1 MAARIEHSNSSP
13 EILGILPLQD
23 AVLFPNTVIPLAV
36 VKKPGIALVEEALR
50 EGKQIGL
57 VALKDKDTEDPGPED
72 VRRVGTVGTI
82 QKMLKVPDG
91 TLRCIVAGSTVFR
104 VDEFTQAQPY
114 LAGTI
119 SELPDITV
127 ESEELVAMHRNL
139 ASLFQK
145 LLGYLPQAPREMEM
159 EVNNITDSNLLTY
172 FIASTMRLETADR
185 QAILEERNTVKRMRK
200 LTMLLTKEL
209 EVVELGHKIQSDI
222 QREMEKNQR
231 EFYLRQQLRA
241 IQEELG
247 DTDPQQAE
255 ANELRKKIDE
265 AQMPEEVQKA
275 ADRELDRLSKVPQA
289 SPEYSVIRTYLD
301 WLVQLP
307 WGKETSDAIDIAQ
320 ARTVLDA
327 DHYDL
332 EKVKDRIIEYLAVGK
347 LKKRLAGPILCF
359 VGPPGVGK
367 TSLGQ
372 SIARAMGRKFVRLS
386 VGGVRDEAEI
396 RGHRRTY
403 IGAMPGTIVRALRDA
418 GTRNPV
424 MMIDEI
430 DKVGSDFRGDP
441 QSALLEVLDPEQ
453 NNSFR
458 DHYLDLPFDLSHV
471 LFICTA
477 NQLETISPPLRDAG
491 TRNPVMMIDE
501 IDKVG
506 SDYRGDPQSALLEVL
521 DPAQNNTFR
530 DHYLDLPFD
539 LSSVLFICTA
549 NNLDTIS
556 PPLRDRMEII
566 TLSGYTEFEKLQI
579 AKRYLLKKQR
589 EANGLRDS
597 QAQINDAAIRTVI
610 NDYTREAGVRNLE
623 REIGTIFRKIARR
636 IAEEARFKARVK
648 PESVQEYLS
657 KPRFFNEVKKRTA
670 TVGVATG
677 LAWTPVGGDIMF
689 IEVTVMPGTGKLGL
703 TGQLGD
709 VMKESAQAAISFL
722 RSRSSELGLPDE
734 YFNKHDV
741 HVHVPAGAV
750 PKDGPSAG
758 IALATA
764 LASFLTNTKVDSNLA
779 MTGEIT
785 LTGQV
790 LPIGG
795 LKEKVLGAKRAGI
808 SKIVIPKRNEV
819 DLDDVPKE
827 VRDTMSFVPV
837 EEISEVFEQAFGK
850 RIVTPVT
857 LGYEDS
863 RAGVVVPM
871 RRAIKR
877 GPSGERKR
885 PNGRQRTAVSTR
897 KR

>member
-1 MAARIEHSNSSP
+1 MAQKSEPKVVPVNS
-13 EILGILPLQD
+13 IGILPLQE
-23 AVLFPNTVIPLAV
+23 AVLFPHTVIPLAV
-36 VKKPGIALVEEALR
+36 VKKPGIQLVEEALR
-50 EGKQIGL
+50 EGKPIGL
-57 VALKDKDTEDPGPED
+57 TVLKDRDVENPGPDD
-72 VRRVGTVGTI
+72 VQRIGTIGVI

-91 TLRCIVAGSTVFR
+91 TLRCIVAGQQVFKI
-104 VDEFTQAQPY
+104 EQFTSVSPY
-114 LAGTI
+114 MVASIT
-119 SELPDITV
+119 ELPDVTI
-127 ESEELVAMHRNL
+127 ENEQLIAMQRNL
-139 ASLFQK
+139 AGLFQK
-145 LLGYLPQAPREMEM
+145 LLSYLPQAPREMEM
-159 EVNNITDSNLLTY
+159 EAQNITDPAVLTY
-172 FIASTMRLETADR
+172 FVASTMRLETADR
-185 QAILEERNTVKRMRK
+185 QALLEERDTAKRMRK
-200 LTMLLTKEL
+200 LTLLLTKEL

-247 DTDPQQAE
+247 EVDPQQAE
-255 ANELRKKIDE
+255 TNELREKIE
-265 AQMPEEVQKA
+265 AAQMPEEVKKA

-301 WLVQLP
+301 WLVTLP
-307 WGKETSDAIDIAQ
+307 WKTETADHIDIPQ
-320 ARTVLDA
+320 ARRILDE

-332 EKVKDRIIEYLAVGK
+332 EKIKDRIIEYLAVGK
-347 LKKRLAGPILCF
+347 LKKKLTGPILCF

-403 IGAMPGTIVRALRDA
+403 IGAMPGTIVRAIRDA

-430 DKVGSDFRGDP
+430 DKVGADFRGDP

-453 NNSFR
+453 NNNFR
-458 DHYLDLPFDLSHV
+458 DHYLDLPFDLSQV

-477 NQLETISPPLRDAG
+477 NS
-491 TRNPVMMIDE
+491 
-501 IDKVG
+501 
-506 SDYRGDPQSALLEVL
+506 
-521 DPAQNNTFR
+521 
-530 DHYLDLPFD
+530 
-539 LSSVLFICTA
+539 
-549 NNLDTIS
+549 LDTIS

-566 TLSGYTEFEKLQI
+566 TLHGYTELEKLQI

-589 EANGLRDS
+589 KANGLKET
-597 QAQINDAAIRTVI
+597 QAQIGDPALRAII

-623 REIGTIFRKIARR
+623 REISTVFRKIARK
-636 IAEEARFKARVK
+636 IAENPRYKARVK
-648 PESVQEYLS
+648 PENLVEFLQR
-657 KPRFFNEVKKRTA
+657 PRFFNEVRKRVA
-670 TVGVATG
+670 SIGVATG
-677 LAWTPVGGDIMF
+677 LAWTPVGGDILF
-689 IEVTVMPGTGKLGL
+689 IETQSMPGTGKLVL

-709 VMKESAQAAISFL
+709 VMKESAQAAVSFL
-722 RSRSSELGLPDE
+722 RSRSSELGLPED
-734 YFNKHDV
+734 YFSKHDI
-741 HVHVPAGAV
+741 HVHVPAGAT

-764 LASFLTNTKVDSNLA
+764 IASMLTGLKVDANLA

-808 SKIVIPKRNEV
+808 SKILLPKRNEP
-819 DLDDVPKE
+819 DLEDIPKE
-827 VRDTMSFVPV
+827 VRDTMTFVSV
-837 EEISEVFEQAFGK
+837 EELSEVLHHALGK
-850 RIVTPVT
+850 RLISPVP
-857 LGYEDS
+857 LGIDAHKAS
-863 RAGVVVPM
+863 NVVPM
-871 RRAIKR
+871 RRNGVMKR
-877 GPSGERKR
+877 VRSGDRKR
-885 PNGRQRTAVSTR
+885 RSLAR

>member
-1 MAARIEHSNSSP
+1 MARAATKSLHQD
-13 EILGILPLQD
+13 ILGILPLQD

-50 EGKQIGL
+50 DGKQIGL
-57 VALKDKDTEDPGPED
+57 VALRDKDIEEPGPD
-72 VRRVGTVGTI
+72 DLRRVGTIGTI

-91 TLRCIVAGSTVFR
+91 TLRCIVAGSDVFR
-104 VDEFTQAQPY
+104 IDAFTQVAPY
-114 LAGTI
+114 FSATFT
-119 SELPDITV
+119 ELPDITR
-127 ESEELVAMHRNL
+127 ESADLTAMHRNL
-139 ASLFQK
+139 AGLFSK

-159 EVNNITDSNLLTY
+159 EVNNISDSNLLTY
-172 FIASTMRLETADR
+172 FIASTMRLETSER
-185 QAILEERNTVKRMRK
+185 QGILEERNTEKRMRK

-209 EVVELGHKIQSDI
+209 EVVELGHKIQGDI

-247 DTDPQQAE
+247 ESDPQQAE
-255 ANELRKKIDE
+255 TNELRKKIEE
-265 AQMPEEVQKA
+265 AKMPEEVRKS
-275 ADRELDRLSKVPQA
+275 ADRELDRLSKVPTA
-289 SPEYSVIRTYLD
+289 SPEYSVIRTYVD

-307 WGKETSDAIDIAQ
+307 WGKETADAIDIAR
-320 ARTVLDA
+320 ARAILDE

-332 EKVKDRIIEYLAVGK
+332 EKVKDRIVEYLAVGK
-347 LKKRLAGPILCF
+347 LKKKLTGPILCF

-403 IGAMPGTIVRALRDA
+403 IGAMPGTIIRA
-418 GTRNPV
+418 
-424 MMIDEI
+424 
-430 DKVGSDFRGDP
+430 
-441 QSALLEVLDPEQ
+441 
-453 NNSFR
+453 
-458 DHYLDLPFDLSHV
+458 
-471 LFICTA
+471 
-477 NQLETISPPLRDAG
+477 LRDAG

-521 DPAQNNTFR
+521 DPAQNNSFR

-539 LSSVLFICTA
+539 LSQVLFVCTA
-549 NNLDTIS
+549 NDLSTIS

-566 TLSGYTEFEKLQI
+566 SLSGYTELEKLQI

-589 EANGLRDS
+589 LANGLKDT
-597 QAQINDAAIRTVI
+597 QAQISDAAVRTI
-610 NDYTREAGVRNLE
+610 ISDYTREAGVRNLE
-623 REIGTIFRKIARR
+623 REIGTIFRKVARR
-636 IAEEARFKARVK
+636 IAEEPRYKARVK
-648 PESVQEYLS
+648 PENVAEYLS
-657 KPRFFNEVKKRTA
+657 RPRFFNEVKKRTA
-670 TVGVATG
+670 SVGVATG
-677 LAWTPVGGDIMF
+677 MFWTPVGGDILF
-689 IEVTVMPGTGKLGL
+689 IETSVMPGTGKLVL

-709 VMKESAQAAISFL
+709 VMKESATAALSFI
-722 RSRSSELGLPDE
+722 RAHSGELGLPDD
-734 YFNKHDV
+734 YFSKHDL
-741 HVHVPAGAV
+741 HIHLPAGAI

-764 LASFLTNTKVDSNLA
+764 IVSLLTNTKVDHNLA

-808 SKIVIPKRNEV
+808 KKILLPKRNEA
-819 DLDDVPKE
+819 DLDDIPKE
-827 VRDTMSFVPV
+827 VRDTMEFVAV
-837 EEISEVFEQAFGK
+837 EEISEVLAQALGK
-850 RIVTPVT
+850 RMIAPID
-857 LGYEDS
+857 LGQDDGP
-863 RAGVVVPM
+863 AHDNVVSIR
-871 RRAIKR
+871 RRA
-877 GPSGERKR
+877 PAERKR
-885 PNGRQRTAVSTR
+885 AGRPRAPVASR

>member
-1 MAARIEHSNSSP
+1 MAARIEKPSAP

-36 VKKPGIALVEEALR
+36 VKKPGIILVEEALR

-57 VALKDKDTEDPGPED
+57 VALKDKDTEEPGPDD
-72 VRRVGTVGTI
+72 VRIVGTIGTI

-91 TLRCIVAGSTVFR
+91 TLRCIVAGSNVFHI
-104 VDEFTQAQPY
+104 DAFTKVEPY
-114 LAGTI
+114 LAASVT
-119 SELPDITV
+119 ELPDETV
-127 ESEELVAMHRNL
+127 ESEESTAMHRNL

-241 IQEELG
+241 IQDELG

-255 ANELRKKIDE
+255 TNELRAKIEE
-265 AQMPEEVQKA
+265 AQMPEEVRKA
-275 ADRELDRLSKVPQA
+275 ADRELDRLSRVPQA

-301 WLVQLP
+301 WLVGLP
-307 WGKETSDAIDIAQ
+307 WGKETSDAIDIAKS
-320 ARTVLDA
+320 REILDE

-332 EKVKDRIIEYLAVGK
+332 EKVKDRIVEYLAVGK
-347 LKKRLAGPILCF
+347 LKKRLTGPILCF

-477 NQLETISPPLRDAG
+477 NQLETVSPA
-491 TRNPVMMIDE
+491 
-501 IDKVG
+501 
-506 SDYRGDPQSALLEVL
+506 
-521 DPAQNNTFR
+521 
-530 DHYLDLPFD
+530 
-539 LSSVLFICTA
+539 
-549 NNLDTIS
+549 
-556 PPLRDRMEII
+556 LRDRMEII
-566 TLSGYTEFEKLQI
+566 PLAGYTEFEKMQI
-579 AKRYLLKKQR
+579 AKRYLLRKQR
-589 EANGLRDS
+589 EANGLKDS
-597 QAQINDAAIRTVI
+597 QAQINDQALRAVI

-623 REIGTIFRKIARR
+623 REIGTIFRKVARQ
-636 IAEEARFKARVK
+636 IAEDPRHKARIK
-648 PESVQEYLS
+648 PENLTTYLS
-657 KPRFFNEVKKRTA
+657 KPRFYNEVKKRMA
-670 TVGVATG
+670 SVGVATG

-689 IEVTVMPGTGKLGL
+689 IETTSMPGTGKLVL

-709 VMKESAQAAISFL
+709 VMKESAQAAVSFL
-722 RSRSSELGLPDE
+722 RSRSAELGLPDD
-734 YFNKHDV
+734 YFAKHDL
-741 HVHVPAGAV
+741 HIHVPAGAV

-758 IALATA
+758 IALASSI
-764 LASFLTNTKVDSNLA
+764 ASLLTSRQVDSNLA

-808 SKIVIPKRNEV
+808 SKILLPVRNEI

-827 VRDTMSFVPV
+827 VRDTMTFVPV
-837 EEISEVFEQAFGK
+837 EELSAVFEHALGE
-850 RIVTPVT
+850 RIITPVM
-857 LGYEDS
+857 LGDDGS
-863 RAGVVVPM
+863 RKSDNVVPM
-871 RRAIKR
+871 RRSGAKR
-877 GPSGERKR
+877 AKDERPPAR
-885 PNGRQRTAVSTR
+885 RTDVATR

>member
-1 MAARIEHSNSSP
+1 MPLTTEKKTDVI
-13 EILGILPLQD
+13 GVLPLQD

-50 EGKQIGL
+50 DGRQIGL
-57 VALKDKDTEDPGPED
+57 VALKDKDTDDPGPDD
-72 VRRVGTVGTI
+72 VRRIGTIGTI
-82 QKMLKVPDG
+82 QRMIKVPDG
-91 TLRCIVAGSTVFR
+91 TIRCIVGGSSVFR
-104 VDEFTQAQPY
+104 IDDFTQTTPY
-114 LAGTI
+114 LAGTYT
-119 SELPDITV
+119 ELPDVTR
-127 ESEELVAMHRNL
+127 ESGELVAMHRNL
-139 ASLFQK
+139 ASLFSK
-145 LLGYLPQAPREMEM
+145 LIGYLPQAPREMEM
-159 EVNNITDSNLLTY
+159 EVNNISDSNLLTY
-172 FIASTMRLETADR
+172 FVASSMRLDTEDR
-185 QAILEERNTVKRMRK
+185 QRLLEERNTEKRMRK

-247 DTDPQQAE
+247 ETDPQQAE
-255 ANELRKKIDE
+255 TNDLRKKIDE
-265 AQMPEEVQKA
+265 ANLPEDAKKA

-301 WLVQLP
+301 WIVQLP
-307 WGKETSDAIDIAQ
+307 WDKATTDAIDIAK
-320 ARTVLDA
+320 AREILDE

-332 EKVKDRIIEYLAVGK
+332 EKVKDRIVEYLAVGK
-347 LKKRLAGPILCF
+347 LKKKLSGPILCF

-403 IGAMPGTIVRALRDA
+403 IGAMPGTIIRA
-418 GTRNPV
+418 
-424 MMIDEI
+424 
-430 DKVGSDFRGDP
+430 
-441 QSALLEVLDPEQ
+441 
-453 NNSFR
+453 
-458 DHYLDLPFDLSHV
+458 
-471 LFICTA
+471 
-477 NQLETISPPLRDAG
+477 LRDAG

-539 LSSVLFICTA
+539 LSSVLFVCTA
-549 NNLDTIS
+549 NDLSTIS

-566 TLSGYTEFEKLQI
+566 QLAGYTEFEKLQI
-579 AKRYLLKKQR
+579 AKRYLVKKQR

-597 QAQINDAAIRTVI
+597 QVQIGDPAIKAII

-623 REIGTIFRKIARR
+623 REIGTVFRKVARR
-636 IAEEARFKARVK
+636 IAEAPRYKARVK
-648 PESVQEYLS
+648 PESLSDYLS
-657 KPRFFNEVKKRTA
+657 KPRFYNEVKKRTA
-670 TVGVATG
+670 TIGVTTG
-677 LAWTPVGGDIMF
+677 LVWTPVGGDIIF
-689 IEVTVMPGTGKLGL
+689 VETTVMPGTGKLVL

-709 VMKESAQAAISFL
+709 VMKESAQAAVSFL
-722 RSRSSELGLPDE
+722 RSRSAELGLPDD
-734 YFNKHDV
+734 YFGKHDL
-741 HVHVPAGAV
+741 HIHVPAGAV

-758 IALATA
+758 IALATSI
-764 LASFLTNTKVDSNLA
+764 ASLLTHTKVDSNLA

-808 SKIVIPKRNEV
+808 TKIVLPKRNEI

-827 VRDTMSFVPV
+827 VRDTMTFVGV

-850 RIVTPVT
+850 RIVTPVQ
-857 LGYEDS
+857 LGEEE
-863 RAGVVVPM
+863 RKKNGVVVPM
-871 RRAIKR
+871 RR
-877 GPSGERKR
+877 STKR
-885 PNGRQRTAVSTR
+885 PAASGKRSPVRRSAISTR

>member
-1 MAARIEHSNSSP
+1 MSARTLTEKKTDV
-13 EILGILPLQD
+13 LGILPLQD

-50 EGKQIGL
+50 DGRPIGL
-57 VALKDKDTEDPGPED
+57 VALKDKDIEDPEPD
-72 VRRVGTVGTI
+72 DLRRVGTIGTI
-82 QKMLKVPDG
+82 QRMIKVPDG
-91 TLRCIVAGSTVFR
+91 TIRCIVGGNSVFR
-104 VDEFTQAQPY
+104 IERFRQTSPFMA
-114 LAGTI
+114 ATI
-119 SELPDITV
+119 VELPDETR
-127 ESEELVAMHRNL
+127 ESDELVAMHRNL
-139 ASLFQK
+139 AGLFSK
-145 LLGYLPQAPREMEM
+145 LIGFLPQAPREMEM

-172 FIASTMRLETADR
+172 FIASSMRLDTSDR
-185 QAILEERNTVKRMRK
+185 QALLEERNTAKRMRR

-247 DTDPQQAE
+247 ETDPQQAE
-255 ANELRKKIDE
+255 TNELRKKIDE
-265 AQMPEEVQKA
+265 AEMPEEVRKA
-275 ADRELDRLSKVPQA
+275 ADRELDRLSKVPTA

-307 WGKETSDAIDIAQ
+307 WSKQTTDAIDINQ
-320 ARTVLDA
+320 ARAILDE

-332 EKVKDRIIEYLAVGK
+332 EKVKERIIEYLAVGK
-347 LKKRLAGPILCF
+347 LKNRLTGPILCF

-367 TSLGQ
+367 TSLGH
-372 SIARAMGRKFVRLS
+372 SIAKAMGRKFVRLS

-418 GTRNPV
+418 GT
-424 MMIDEI
+424 
-430 DKVGSDFRGDP
+430 K
-441 QSALLEVLDPEQ
+441 
-453 NNSFR
+453 
-458 DHYLDLPFDLSHV
+458 
-471 LFICTA
+471 
-477 NQLETISPPLRDAG
+477 
-491 TRNPVMMIDE
+491 NPVMMIDE

-521 DPAQNNTFR
+521 DPAQNNSFR
-530 DHYLDLPFD
+530 DHYLDLPLD
-539 LSSVLFICTA
+539 LSQVLFVCTA
-549 NNLDTIS
+549 NQLDTIS

-566 TLSGYTEFEKLQI
+566 QLAGYTEFEKLQI

-589 EANGLRDS
+589 EANGLRDT
-597 QAQINDAAIRTVI
+597 QVQVNDAAVRGII
-610 NDYTREAGVRNLE
+610 HDYTREAGVRNLE
-623 REIGTIFRKIARR
+623 REIGSVFRKVALK
-636 IAEEARFKARVK
+636 IAEEPRFKARIK
-648 PESVQEYLS
+648 PENLVDYLG
-657 KPRFFNEVKKRTA
+657 KPRFYNEIKKRTA
-670 TVGVATG
+670 SVGVATG

-689 IEVTVMPGTGKLGL
+689 IETTTMPGTGKLVL

-709 VMKESAQAAISFL
+709 VMKESAQAAVSFL
-722 RSRSSELGLPDE
+722 RSRSTELGLPDD
-734 YFNKHDV
+734 YFAKHDL

-758 IALATA
+758 IALATSIVS
-764 LASFLTNTKVDSNLA
+764 LLTNRKVDSNLA

-808 SKIVIPKRNEV
+808 SKIVLPRRNEI

-827 VRDTMSFVPV
+827 VRDTMTFTPV
-837 EEISEVFEQAFGK
+837 EEISEVFVAAFGVP
-850 RIVTPVT
+850 IVHPAT
-857 LGYEDS
+857 LGEGTAKS
-863 RAGVVVPM
+863 RGNVVPM
-871 RRAIKR
+871 R
-877 GPSGERKR
+877 GSLPSAGNGERKR
-885 PNGRQRTAVSTR
+885 TPATRTRTAVSSSR